1 MIYSNYFI
9 ILSYFI
15 FRYMMAMNAN
25 IKRIAMQPITRQYVR
40 PASPS
45 VPQGTEGG
53 RAAVLRPQGAKLSKY
68 PKTLYVLW
76 QEYEFGLEGNK
87 PAKMYTPAERG
98 ANKCSYCR
106 RKVFWDAI
114 ETLMQRGASSDVAID
129 TVYQRYGRDK
139 SNSKILKEMGINK
152 RVGISV
158 V

>member
-15 FRYMMAMNAN
+15 FRYMMAMNSN
-25 IKRIAMQPITRQYVR
+25 IKRIAIQPITRQAVR
-40 PASPS
+40 PS

-53 RAAVLRPQGAKLSKY
+53 RAAVLRAQGAQLCKY
-68 PKTLYVLW
+68 PKDLYVLW

-87 PAKMYTPAERG
+87 PAKLYTPAERG

-139 SNSKILKEMGINK
+139 SNSKILKEMGTNK